1 MHLWRLA
8 LHPAPSTCPSLKFAQ
23 TSPARCTRDIFRPY
37 ILLWNNHIWNNIFS
51 CTPGIRG
58 APQSQDS
65 DRLRAARSR
74 ALPLAPARPCRAA
87 ITCISLSLS
96 LSLSL
101 YIYIYIY
108 IFFLFTY
115 IHTYIYIY
123 IYIHT
128 HIRIPCIMSRR
139 MKASASSREGVHPVR
154 IARFHVTRFLPR
166 VGSPSNPLFYR

>member
-108 IFFLFTY
+108 FFSFY
-115 IHTYIYIY
+115 IYTYIYIY
-123 IYIHT
+123 IYIYTHT
-128 HIRIPCIMSRR
+128 HTHTLYNVAANESIRVVARGGTPGSHSKISRY
-139 MKASASSREGVHPVR
+139 KIFAKGWVAQK
-154 IARFHVTRFLPR
+154 
-166 VGSPSNPLFYR
+166 PSVL